1 MAAASQPLDKGIRAG
16 MQNSYEQCWSF
27 FSNQM
32 LCGASNADSDC
43 TRSPRKAE
51 EGETS
56 LFYTRYYDLKVAEND
71 YVAET

>member
-1 MAAASQPLDKGIRAG
+1 MNSAG
-16 MQNSYEQCWSF
+16 VF
-27 FSNQM
+27 FSSQM